1 MRKTIF
7 RHGFKKITV
16 NLPMDLYEW
25 LKKEADR
32 RGIEIA
38 RVIRDCI
45 RHVMEESRD
54 EAKQDND

>member
-1 MRKTIF
+1 
-7 RHGFKKITV
+7 
-16 NLPMDLYEW
+16 MDLYEW